1 MLMLVVVMMLMIII
15 TIIMLRS
22 AGSLGKIGLKESYMG
37 KNSPSSNI
45 KMLRKKKVTADPP
58 SFFLSTLRLRVL
70 MK

>member
-1 MLMLVVVMMLMIII
+1 MLMLVVVMMLTIMI

-22 AGSLGKIGLKESYMG
+22 AGSLGKIGLKESYMA

-45 KMLRKKKVTADPP
+45 KMLRKKKETAEP
-58 SFFLSTLRLRVL
+58 SIFFPSTLRLRVL